1 MTNAQT
7 ESPMAASAGEKVIAA
22 VCDKRGPDAA
32 RMEAYL
38 KCKAITAKWYALRDL
53 ADLDRDVR
61 EGRVGGV
68 VFVRAA
74 DLLEGIFN
82 NEIKYSDW
90 VTASVPVSFF
100 ESVDGDT
107 ARCMANVG
115 EAWDRHQVARRR
127 RQTVAG
133 IILGIIAIAAAFV
146 VVRG

>member
-7 ESPMAASAGEKVIAA
+7 ESPMAASADEKTVAA

-32 RMEAYL
+32 RMEAHL
-38 KCKAITAKWYALRDL
+38 KSEAITAKWYALRDL

-90 VTASVPVSFF
+90 VTASVPVSFLD
-100 ESVDGDT
+100 SPDGDRRFFKEKLDGLPADLLAET
-107 ARCMANVG
+107 RRRNTEYIVWLARC
-115 EAWDRHQVARRR
+115 
-127 RQTVAG
+127 
-133 IILGIIAIAAAFV
+133 L
-146 VVRG
+146 RG

>member
-1 MTNAQT
+1 
-7 ESPMAASAGEKVIAA
+7 
-22 VCDKRGPDAA
+22 
-32 RMEAYL
+32 
-38 KCKAITAKWYALRDL
+38 
-53 ADLDRDVR
+53 
-61 EGRVGGV
+61 V

-90 VTASVPVSFF
+90 VTAGVPVSFI
-100 ESVDGDT
+100 ESADGDI

-146 VVRG
+146 VVR